1 MNKLQAVKKQTLPNV
16 IGWLLVILGFIGFFA
31 AADLSIEK
39 VALLKDPAY
48 QPTCN
53 ISPILSCGSVM
64 ATPQAEA
71 FGFPNPFIGVAGFAI
86 VITAGMA
93 LLAGA
98 RLRRWF
104 WLGLQAGTVF
114 GVVFIH
120 WLAYQSIF
128 SIGALCPYCI
138 VVWMVTIPLFWYVL
152 LYNLRQKNI
161 RLSGRLSK
169 INDFAQKNHANILVF
184 WYLAIALVIL
194 VEFWYYWSTLI

>member
-1 MNKLQAVKKQTLPNV
+1 
-16 IGWLLVILGFIGFFA
+16 LVVLGSIGFLA

-98 RLRRWF
+98 QFRRWF

-120 WLAYQSIF
+120 WLMYQSIF
-128 SIGALCPYCI
+128 NIGALCAYCM
-138 VVWMVTIPLFWYVL
+138 VVWTVTIPIFWYLL

-161 RLSGRLSK
+161 RISGRLSK
-169 INDFAQKNHANILVF
+169 LNDFAQKNHANILVF
-184 WYLAIALVIL
+184 WYLAIVLTIL

>member
-1 MNKLQAVKKQTLPNV
+1 MNILRTVKSRTLPQS
-16 IGWLLVILGFIGFFA
+16 IGLLLVVLGSIGFLA

-98 RLRRWF
+98 QFRRWF

-120 WLAYQSIF
+120 WLMYQSIF
-128 SIGALCPYCI
+128 NIGALCPYCM
-138 VVWMVTIPLFWYVL
+138 VVWTVTIPAFWYVL

-161 RLSGRLSK
+161 RISGRLSK
-169 INDFAQKNHANILVF
+169 LNDFAQKNHANILVF
-184 WYLAIALVIL
+184 WYLAIVLTIL

>member
-1 MNKLQAVKKQTLPNV
+1 MSSFQTFTSRKLPQV

-39 VALLKDPAY
+39 VALLKNPDY

-64 ATPQAEA
+64 STDQAEA

-86 VITAGMA
+86 VVTVGMA

-98 RLRRWF
+98 QFKRWF

-114 GVVFIH
+114 GVVFVH
-120 WLAYQSIF
+120 WLMYQSIF
-128 SIGALCPYCI
+128 NIGALCPYCI
-138 VVWMVTIPLFWYVL
+138 VVWTVTIPLFWYTL
-152 LYNLRQKNI
+152 LYNIREKNI
-161 RLSGRLSK
+161 RLQGAWRSIG
-169 INDFAQKNHANILVF
+169 DFMNKQHANILVF
-184 WYLAIALVIL
+184 WYLAIFLVIL
-194 VEFWYYWSTLI
+194 VEFWYYWSTLL

>member
-1 MNKLQAVKKQTLPNV
+1 MNILRTVKSRTLPQS
-16 IGWLLVILGFIGFFA
+16 IGLLLVVLGSIGFLA

-39 VALLKDPAY
+39 VALLKDPTY